1 MRGVALEFK
10 SAPISN
16 TPWLAPVA
24 PGNTT
29 HSDEHGLVGHGVST
43 TWTDSA
49 EPCHATGAITPCST
63 PSPLIEGMRA
73 LGFEPFLKPAFQVP
87 VIVTF
92 HAPQAPAYHVKAFYT
107 GCGIIAARA
116 HGLSDVSA
124 MNHPDYSAILEQIH
138 RDIEPWRNAG
148 RVANYIPEL
157 AKVSAARFG
166 MAVVTLDA
174 RVFSVGDAH
183 ERFSIQS
190 ISKLFACTLAFQLLG
205 DALWERVGREPS
217 GNAFNSLVQL
227 ESEHGVP
234 RNPFINAGALVV
246 TDVLCRRFV
255 GAETALVQFMRRL
268 SSANDLDYNT
278 RVARSELQHA
288 ERNRAM
294 AHFMAS
300 FGNLQMPP
308 QTVVDAYCRQ
318 CAIEM
323 NCVELA
329 TSALFLANGGV
340 APVSGERIL
349 DPSSAKRLSAL
360 MLTCG
365 TYDAAGDFVY
375 RVGLP
380 AKSGVGGGIVAVLPG
395 EMAVCVWSPG
405 LDANGNSLA
414 GVRSLEAL
422 TTLTG
427 RSIF

>member
-1 MRGVALEFK
+1 MTEQNYQ
-10 SAPISN
+10 S
-16 TPWLAPVA
+16 
-24 PGNTT
+24 
-29 HSDEHGLVGHGVST
+29 
-43 TWTDSA
+43 
-49 EPCHATGAITPCST
+49 
-63 PSPLIEGMRA
+63 
-73 LGFEPFLKPAFQVP
+73 
-87 VIVTF
+87 
-92 HAPQAPAYHVKAFYT
+92 
-107 GCGIIAARA
+107 
-116 HGLSDVSA
+116 
-124 MNHPDYSAILEQIH
+124 ILEQIH
-138 RDIEPWRNAG
+138 RDIEPWRTAG

-157 AKVSAARFG
+157 ARVPAERFG
-166 MAVVTLDA
+166 MAIVTVGGN
-174 RVFSVGDAH
+174 VFSIGDANV
-183 ERFSIQS
+183 RFSIQS

-217 GNAFNSLVQL
+217 GTAFNSLVQL
-227 ESEHGVP
+227 ETERGKP

-246 TDVLCRRFV
+246 TDILCRRFV

-268 SSANDLDYNT
+268 TGATDIDYDL
-278 RVARSELQHA
+278 RVAHSELAHA

-294 AHFMAS
+294 AHFIAS

-308 QTVVDAYCRQ
+308 EVVIDAYCRQ

-329 TSALFLANGGV
+329 KAALFLANGGV

-349 DPSSAKRLSAL
+349 DESSTKRLSAL

-414 GVRSLEAL
+414 GTLSLEWL
-422 TTLTG
+422 TTLSK

>member
-1 MRGVALEFK
+1 MYHRG
-10 SAPISN
+10 PH
-16 TPWLAPVA
+16 PWLSDAPSM
-24 PGNTT
+24 TEQT
-29 HSDEHGLVGHGVST
+29 Y
-43 TWTDSA
+43 
-49 EPCHATGAITPCST
+49 
-63 PSPLIEGMRA
+63 PS
-73 LGFEPFLKPAFQVP
+73 
-87 VIVTF
+87 
-92 HAPQAPAYHVKAFYT
+92 
-107 GCGIIAARA
+107 
-116 HGLSDVSA
+116 
-124 MNHPDYSAILEQIH
+124 ILEQIH
-138 RDIEPWRNAG
+138 RDIEPWRTAG

-157 AKVSAARFG
+157 AKVPAERFG
-166 MAVVTLDA
+166 MTVVTVGGD
-174 RVFSVGDAH
+174 VFKVGDADI
-183 ERFSIQS
+183 RFSIQS

-205 DALWERVGREPS
+205 DELWERVGREPS
-217 GNAFNSLVQL
+217 GTAFNSLVQL
-227 ESEHGVP
+227 ETERGKP

-246 TDVLCRRFV
+246 TDILCRRFV

-268 SSANDLDYNT
+268 TGVKDIDYNL
-278 RVARSELQHA
+278 RVAQSELEHA
-288 ERNRAM
+288 QRNRAM
-294 AHFMAS
+294 AHFIAS

-308 QTVVDAYCRQ
+308 EIVVDAYCRQ

-329 TSALFLANGGV
+329 TAALFLANGGI

-349 DPSSAKRLSAL
+349 DRSSAKRLSAL

-414 GVRSLEAL
+414 GTLALEWL
-422 TTLTG
+422 TTLTR

>member
-1 MRGVALEFK
+1 MNYQ
-10 SAPISN
+10 PILDQIYN
-16 TPWLAPVA
+16 DITPWR
-24 PGNTT
+24 
-29 HSDEHGLVGHGVST
+29 S
-43 TWTDSA
+43 
-49 EPCHATGAITPCST
+49 I
-63 PSPLIEGMRA
+63 
-73 LGFEPFLKPAFQVP
+73 
-87 VIVTF
+87 
-92 HAPQAPAYHVKAFYT
+92 
-107 GCGIIAARA
+107 
-116 HGLSDVSA
+116 
-124 MNHPDYSAILEQIH
+124 
-138 RDIEPWRNAG
+138 G

-157 AKVSAARFG
+157 AKVPADSFG
-166 MAVVTLDA
+166 MAIVTLAGDVY
-174 RVFSVGDAH
+174 RVGDAD

-205 DALWERVGREPS
+205 DALWQRVGREPS
-217 GNAFNSLVQL
+217 GTAFNSLVQL
-227 ESEHGVP
+227 ETERGLP

-255 GAETALVQFMRRL
+255 RAETALVQFVRRL
-268 SSANDLDYNT
+268 SGAADVDYDS
-278 RVARSELQHA
+278 RVAQSELLHA

-294 AHFMAS
+294 AHFIAS
-300 FGNLQMPP
+300 FGNLHMPP
-308 QTVVDAYCRQ
+308 ESVVDAYCRQ

-329 TSALFLANGGV
+329 RAALFLANSGI
-340 APVSGERIL
+340 APATNERVL

-414 GVRSLEAL
+414 GTLALEWL
-422 TTLTG
+422 TTYSG

>member
-1 MRGVALEFK
+1 M
-10 SAPISN
+10 
-16 TPWLAPVA
+16 
-24 PGNTT
+24 
-29 HSDEHGLVGHGVST
+29 
-43 TWTDSA
+43 
-49 EPCHATGAITPCST
+49 CH
-63 PSPLIEGMRA
+63 R
-73 LGFEPFLKPAFQVP
+73 FVDFL
-87 VIVTF
+87 
-92 HAPQAPAYHVKAFYT
+92 
-107 GCGIIAARA
+107 
-116 HGLSDVSA
+116 
-124 MNHPDYSAILEQIH
+124 MNYQPILEQIH
-138 RDIEPWRNAG
+138 RDIEPWRTAG

-157 AKVSAARFG
+157 ARVPAERFG
-166 MAVVTLDA
+166 LAVVTLNGE
-174 RVFSVGDAH
+174 VFAVGDAH

-205 DALWERVGREPS
+205 DALWQRVGREPS
-217 GNAFNSLVQL
+217 GTAFNSLVQL
-227 ESEHGVP
+227 ETERGLP

-255 GAETALVQFMRRL
+255 GAETALVQFVRRL
-268 SSANDLDYNT
+268 CGAADVDYDT
-278 RVARSELQHA
+278 RVANSELQHA

-294 AHFMAS
+294 AHFIAS

-308 QTVVDAYCRQ
+308 ETVIDAYCRQ

-329 TSALFLANGGV
+329 RAALFLANGGV
-340 APVSGERIL
+340 APVTGERVV
-349 DPSSAKRLSAL
+349 DSSSAKRLSAL

-414 GVRSLEAL
+414 GTLALEWL
-422 TTLTG
+422 TTHSG